1 MDKNPRDYLQ
11 EIRNN
16 VAKFQQAQVVT
27 PRENALFGMI
37 DGLAGVTLALM
48 ENVADLKRR
57 VEQLEAAMTVRDSA
71 RALRWLT
78 PPRAFRHRSARS
90 VFQRLGSR
98 RSPC

>member
-1 MDKNPRDYLQ
+1 MDKNPREYLN

-37 DGLAGVTLALM
+37 DGLAGVTLAVM

-57 VEQLEAAMTVRDSA
+57 VESLEAREAAVRA
-71 RALRWLT
+71 
-78 PPRAFRHRSARS
+78 
-90 VFQRLGSR
+90 
-98 RSPC
+98 

>member
-1 MDKNPRDYLQ
+1 MDKNPREYLN

-37 DGLAGVTLALM
+37 DGLAGITLALM

-57 VEQLEAAMTVRDSA
+57 VEDLEVATA
-71 RALRWLT
+71 
-78 PPRAFRHRSARS
+78 
-90 VFQRLGSR
+90 GER
-98 RSPC
+98 R